1 MPYSQWQRDGWLT
14 ITDGRSTDY
23 GIIKRDIMA
32 FCDRHRCRGLGIDRW
47 NATMLA
53 QELAGE
59 GLPVVMF
66 GQGFAS
72 MSSPTKAL
80 EARIVDGKLRLAGNR
95 LLGWQLGNAAVQ
107 MDPAGNVKLSKA
119 KSTERIDS
127 AVALAMACGIH
138 MGEQQQPTS
147 MPEISFW

>member
-1 MPYSQWQRDGWLT
+1 
-14 ITDGRSTDY
+14 
-23 GIIKRDIMA
+23 
-32 FCDRHRCRGLGIDRW
+32 
-47 NATMLA
+47 MLA

-80 EARIVDGKLRLAGNR
+80 EARLVDGKLRLAGNR

-138 MGEQQQPTS
+138 MGEQQKPLE